1 MNGFT
6 SPLTGLTT
14 VMADEDRLAQMDFTE
29 EYIADLAPH
38 GAVERQMAR
47 TLAIDNWRLNRIK
60 AVEENIFAWG
70 YEAKTGPRVKCEI
83 QLVENALTHAISYI
97 NHSKVLND
105 LSLYES
111 RLTRIIARNH
121 DLLMKRQDH
130 RLHLVKQTHP
140 AQLPETRVRTAGAT
154 ARTNGL
160 VLQVGQALSPPPP
173 CEDAAPGSV
182 GSNCRPPWPCDLA
195 SNCMADDA
203 PCGAGVSAC

>member
-1 MNGFT
+1 
-6 SPLTGLTT
+6 
-14 VMADEDRLAQMDFTE
+14 MADEDRLAQMDFTE

-140 AQLPETRVRTAGAT
+140 AEHLETRARTAGAT
-154 ARTNGL
+154 ARTDGL
-160 VLQVGQALSPPPP
+160 VLQVGQASSPPPP

-182 GSNCRPPWPCDLA
+182 GSNCRAPRPRGLA
-195 SNCMADDA
+195 SNCKAAD
-203 PCGAGVSAC
+203 PCRAGVSAC

>member
-14 VMADEDRLAQMDFTE
+14 VMTDEDRLSQMDFTE

-38 GAVERQMAR
+38 GAVERQFAR

-83 QLVENALTHAISYI
+83 QLVENALTHAISYV
-97 NHSKVLND
+97 NHSKVIND
-105 LSLYES
+105 ISLYES

-121 DLLMKRQDH
+121 ELLIKMKDH

-140 AQLPETRVRTAGAT
+140 AELPETRVRTAGAT
-154 ARTNGL
+154 ARTNGS
-160 VLQVGQALSPPPP
+160 VSEIGKASSPPS
-173 CEDAAPGSV
+173 AW
-182 GSNCRPPWPCDLA
+182 RRRR
-195 SNCMADDA
+195 
-203 PCGAGVSAC
+203 AGVGGFEL